1 MNPTNTRAA
10 QIILEKLGHVP
21 ATVHEVMDKA
31 VTLARA
37 FFEDRDLPIDPF
49 LFPNLVRYEAKL
61 LFDTPKYRAAGYVL
75 SVLSNNGLL
84 LIYRFE
90 ETIYRIRV
98 RKADEDGE
106 FPKQNLS
113 DGVKAFCRQPNLPLW
128 ASGVEDWEEF
138 VCPDLLHLFIIWDVD
153 EAYGFNGCNL
163 ACTKDEFGDLAFA
176 DQIPHSVTSIQA
188 TEDLEEW
195 PEELDINLRPL
206 KKTGSDQGNDD
217 EDEDN

>member
-37 FFEDRDLPIDPF
+37 FFENRDLPIDPF

-61 LFDTPKYRAAGYVL
+61 LFETPKYRAAGYVL
-75 SVLSNNGLL
+75 TVLSNNGLL
-84 LIYRFE
+84 LIYRP
-90 ETIYRIRV
+90 ETTTYRIRV

-106 FPKQNLS
+106 FPTQNLS
-113 DGVKAFCRQPNLPLW
+113 DGIKDFCRQPNLPMW
-128 ASGVEDWEEF
+128 ANGEEDWEEF
-138 VCPDLLHLFIIWDVD
+138 VCPELLKLFIIWDVN
-153 EAYGFNGCNL
+153 EAYGFSGCDL
-163 ACTKDEFGDLAFA
+163 ACTKDEFGNLAFA

-188 TEDLEEW
+188 DEEFDW
-195 PEELDINLRPL
+195 PEEIEDIDFRPL
-206 KKTGSDQGNDD
+206 KKTGSDHGDDDDD
-217 EDEDN
+217 ENN